1 MMQSQSTKR
10 WAHKGYN
17 MTISKNVILVIDT
30 ETVGL
35 EGHVYDMG
43 WTITDKTGDIIAERN
58 WLVQE
63 NFTNPERMMGAFYA
77 GKTFTHY
84 APMLQAGTIS
94 MRPWSEI
101 VAALFA
107 DVLAYGVQTVAAY
120 NAGFDLRVIAQTHE
134 DLTDAQFCVFD
145 GLQILDIWQFAC
157 ETKLQQKSYARIARE
172 LGWVSPAGNIKTG
185 AEFAYRFVCGDYS
198 FIEDHTALSDAQIE
212 TAILAEC
219 FRMKKRVPYGVVNA
233 QPWKLVNPK
242 AKKDPDVHGSKVA

>member
-1 MMQSQSTKR
+1 
-10 WAHKGYN
+10 
-17 MTISKNVILVIDT
+17 MTTAKNVILVIDT

-43 WTITDKTGDIIAERN
+43 WTITDKSGEIVAERN

-63 NFTNPERMMGAFYA
+63 NFTNPKRMMGAFYA

-94 MRPWSEI
+94 MRPWAEI
-101 VAALFA
+101 IGALRA
-107 DVLAYGVQTVAAY
+107 DLLCYGVQTVAAY
-120 NAGFDLRVIAQTHE
+120 NAGFDLRVIPQTHE
-134 DLTDAQFCVFD
+134 DLTGAEFVEFD

-157 ETKLQQKSYARIARE
+157 ETKLSQKGYARIARE

-198 FIEDHTALSDAQIE
+198 FIEDHTALSDARIE

-219 FRMKKRVPYGVVNA
+219 FRQKKRVPYGVMNA
-233 QPWKLVNPK
+233 SPWRIVNPQ
-242 AKKDPDVHGSKVA
+242 AGDDAHIHGSKVA